1 MKNFSI
7 LLFLSF
13 LFFSC
18 TKDKIH
24 PKETQS
30 FYESRGNMML
40 LQVGEDLEGIYE
52 YQMESTAY
60 QQDSFNLIHVLMNDG
75 SEEYS
80 GWKLASNQPILYELH
95 ANKMNFYS
103 PKIAVDQLEKTSEHL
118 PLDSTKIQWF
128 QAPNGIDPTEIWSKI
143 SNLAIVKSYRADN
156 PSTKIGICRIVVYTY
171 NPDFGFSVPSQKH
184 LVFLVK

>member
-1 MKNFSI
+1 MK
-7 LLFLSF
+7 LLFTCFLSF
-13 LFFSC
+13 LIFSC

-24 PKETQS
+24 QKETQS
-30 FYESRGNMML
+30 FYGSRGNIML

-52 YQMESTAY
+52 YQMASTAC
-60 QQDSFNLIHVLMNDG
+60 QQDSFQLIHVLMNDG
-75 SEEYS
+75 NEEYR
-80 GWKLASNQPILYELH
+80 GWKLASNQPLLYEQH
-95 ANKMNFYS
+95 ANQINFYA

-118 PLDSTKIQWF
+118 PLDITKIQWF

>member
-7 LLFLSF
+7 LLFLSI

-24 PKETQS
+24 QKETQS

-60 QQDSFNLIHVLMNDG
+60 QQDSFHLIDVLMNDG
-75 SEEYS
+75 SEEYR
-80 GWKLASNQPILYELH
+80 GWKLESNQPLLYEQH
-95 ANKMNFYS
+95 ANQMNFYA
-103 PKIAVDQLEKTSEHL
+103 PKIAVDQLEKTSE
-118 PLDSTKIQWF
+118 PLHWTQQKFSGFKLQ
-128 QAPNGIDPTEIWSKI
+128 TE
-143 SNLAIVKSYRADN
+143 
-156 PSTKIGICRIVVYTY
+156 
-171 NPDFGFSVPSQKH
+171 
-184 LVFLVK
+184 